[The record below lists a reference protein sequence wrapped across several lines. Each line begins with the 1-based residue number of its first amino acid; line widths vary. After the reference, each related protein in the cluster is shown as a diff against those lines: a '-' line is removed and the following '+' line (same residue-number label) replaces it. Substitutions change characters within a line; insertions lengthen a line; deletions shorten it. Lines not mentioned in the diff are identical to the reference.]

1 MTIFAILLPAP
12 NSALSAAIVEAFKDD
27 CLRLSDTQWIVSSSA
42 TIQDITARAGI
53 YDVKKPDVPTVG
65 NAVVFATTSYF
76 GRAPATTWDWIRSK
90 LEAKQ
95 NG

>member
-12 NSALSAAIVEAFKDD
+12 DPALSATIVEAFKDE
-27 CLRLSDTQWIVSSSA
+27 CLKLSDTQWIVSSSA

-53 YDVKKPDVPTVG
+53 YDVRNPDSLTVG
-65 NAVVFATTSYF
+65 NGVVFATTSYF
-76 GRAPATTWDWIRSK
+76 GRAPATVWDWIRSK